1 MNGKLK
7 VGLLGCGGIAQIA
20 HLPALRKAENVEFT
34 AICDVAEDLLNL
46 MAKRYEVDTVYTDH
60 RKFLEHAD
68 MDAVLLPVA
77 HAFHAPLSIECM
89 RAGKHVLVEKPMAM
103 TVEECEQMVQASEE
117 TGKQLQIG
125 CMKRYDPGLQFAQK
139 FVAEEMGEKLAV
151 NGWYCDTVF
160 HMQYVRALAL
170 PLRGSSSQRRP
181 EHGGAG
187 DRHLDMV
194 LGHGVHAIDT
204 IRFFGGDIV
213 AVITKVVEKRQGI
226 NSTSIFEFADGAC
239 GSFQLICTV
248 KMDWFEGITVH
259 GENGSIMAQI
269 GFPYYRRASD
279 VKLFDAKR
287 GEYRTPAIPDADPYE
302 RQLEA
307 FAAAI
312 LEGREVSPNAKDG
325 LADQKV
331 MMAVHESAKT
341 GRRMEI
347 G

>member
-20 HLPALRKAENVEFT
+20 HLPALKKAENVEFT
-34 AICDVAEDLLNL
+34 AICDVAEDLVNL
-46 MAKRYEVDTVYTDH
+46 MAKRYEVDAIYTDH

-89 RAGKHVLVEKPMAM
+89 RAGKDMLVEKPMAM
-103 TVEECEQMVQASEE
+103 TVEECEQMLQVSEE
-117 TGKQLQIG
+117 TGRQLQIG

-139 FVAEEMGEKLAV
+139 FVAEEMGERLSV
-151 NGWYCDTVF
+151 SGWYCDTVF
-160 HMQYVRALAL
+160 HGQYVHCLAL
-170 PLRGSSSQRRP
+170 PLRSSSAQRRP
-181 EHGGAG
+181 ERGGTG
-187 DRHLDMV
+187 DGHLDMI

-204 IRFFGGDIV
+204 IRFFGGDVV
-213 AVITKVVEKRQGI
+213 AVTTKVAEKRQGI
-226 NSTSIFEFADGAC
+226 NSTSLFEFADGAC

-259 GENGSIMAQI
+259 GENGSVVAQI
-269 GFPYYRRASD
+269 GFPYYRKASD
-279 VKLFDAKR
+279 VKVFDAKR
-287 GEYRTPAIPDADPYE
+287 GEYRTPAVPDADPYE

-325 LADQKV
+325 LAAQKV
-331 MMAVHESAKT
+331 MMAVHESAKA
-341 GRRMEI
+341 GKRVEI
-347 G
+347 V